1 MLQQQLG
8 MVAKNTNKL
17 LQGDQAIHSW
27 YRFVLSY
34 PPHLVRDYLSQFSV
48 DSSHVVLDPFCGT
61 GTTLVECKKLG
72 IRSIGIEAHPM
83 TCFASEVKT
92 DWSPEP
98 GALLAHAQKIAKT
111 ASAELERSGIENV
124 GLFQDNSVTAEV
136 SLRTL
141 PPDQAE
147 LILKNSISPLPLHK
161 VLVLLDFIEQFK
173 DASFYGHERLALAQ
187 ALVTSIGNL
196 RFGPEVGIGTIKKDT
211 GVVNEW
217 LKAVQVMTSHLQRMQ
232 GKDFAECIVYN
243 ADSRQVSN
251 IIAPN
256 SIDVVFTS
264 PPYPNEKDY
273 TRTTRLESVL
283 LGFLQSKADLRKV
296 KQSLLRSNTR
306 NVFIHDT
313 DDQWAKEFPEII
325 SLAEQ
330 IEKRRIELQKT
341 SGFEKLYS
349 RVTKLFF
356 GGMARHLSDLRP
368 LLRPGAM
375 LGYVV
380 GDQASYFQVMIR
392 TGQHLA
398 RIAESLGYEVVSID
412 PFRTRMATATQ
423 SSLSEEVV
431 VLRWPGSEVSLHYHK
446 KEVEM
451 SGNSQYDSNLF
462 GEKLAESGE
471 EYMEDVEEIEDVE
484 DVEDVSSTS
493 RKKRDTRYGQIVE
506 YIFFQHYKE
515 GDEKVDFEREEIHPA
530 ADALRVKR
538 IKNLGDLNYSFRY
551 RNVLPP
557 SVRAKAPHG
566 KAWVIR
572 STGRSQYSFVALD
585 EELVDIQP
593 KKSLTETK
601 IADATPGIVLKY
613 TKRDEQ
619 ALLAKLRYNRL
630 VDIFTGVTCYSLQN
644 HLRTTVPGIGQVET
658 DEIYIGVD
666 KKGAHYVF
674 PVQAKGGND
683 KLGIVQIEQDY
694 ALCTYRFPR
703 YVRCRPI
710 AAQFI
715 AGDLIALF
723 EFENT
728 DQGIRIANERHYRL
742 VPHHDLKPTDLE
754 IYSTRPLT
762 D

>member
-8 MVAKNTNKL
+8 IVAKNTNKL

-34 PPHLVRDYLSQFSV
+34 PPHLVRDYLSRFGV
-48 DSSHVVLDPFCGT
+48 DSSHAVLDPFCGT

-72 IRSIGIEAHPM
+72 IKSIGIEAHPM
-83 TCFASEVKT
+83 TYFAAKVKT

-98 GALLAHAQKIAKT
+98 DALLAHARKIAKAIST
-111 ASAELERSGIENV
+111 ELERSGLENH
-124 GLFQDNSVTAEV
+124 GLFQDHSAASEV
-136 SLRTL
+136 SLKTL
-141 PPDQAE
+141 PPDQAG
-147 LILKNSISPLPLHK
+147 LILKDSISPLPLHK
-161 VLVLLDFIEQFK
+161 VLILLDFIEQFR
-173 DASFYGHERLALAQ
+173 DASFYDHERLALAQ
-187 ALVTSIGNL
+187 SLVTSIGNL
-196 RFGPEVGIGTIKKDT
+196 RFGPEVGLGVIKKDAN
-211 GVVNEW
+211 VVNEW
-217 LKAVQVMTSHLQRMQ
+217 LKVVQVMTAHLQQMQ
-232 GKDFAECIVYN
+232 GKNFAESIVYN
-243 ADSRQVSN
+243 ADARQVSKLF
-251 IIAPN
+251 APN

-283 LGFLQSKADLRKV
+283 LGFLLSKADLRRV

-313 DDQWAKEFPEII
+313 DDRWAQEFPEIM

-330 IEKRRIELQKT
+330 IERRRIELQKT

-356 GGMARHLSDLRP
+356 GGMARHLSDLRS

-380 GDQASYFQVMIR
+380 GDQASYFQIMIR

-423 SSLSEEVV
+423 SVLSEEVV
-431 VLRWPGSEVSLHYHK
+431 VLRWPGSEVSLHYK
-446 KEVEM
+446 GVEM
-451 SGNSQYDSNLF
+451 SEYPQYDSNLF
-462 GEKLAESGE
+462 GEKLAGSRKK
-471 EYMEDVEEIEDVE
+471 YMEDIEEIEDTGEE
-484 DVEDVSSTS
+484 DGISSTS
-493 RKKRDTRYGQIVE
+493 RKKQDTRYGQIVE
-506 YIFFQHYKE
+506 HIFFQHYQE
-515 GDEKVDFEREEIHPA
+515 GDEKVDFGREEIHTA
-530 ADALRVKR
+530 ADALGIKR

-551 RNVLPP
+551 RNVLPL
-557 SVRAKAPHG
+557 SVRNKAPEG

-613 TKRDEQ
+613 TKRDE
-619 ALLAKLRYNRL
+619 
-630 VDIFTGVTCYSLQN
+630 
-644 HLRTTVPGIGQVET
+644 
-658 DEIYIGVD
+658 
-666 KKGAHYVF
+666 
-674 PVQAKGGND
+674 
-683 KLGIVQIEQDY
+683 
-694 ALCTYRFPR
+694 
-703 YVRCRPI
+703 
-710 AAQFI
+710 
-715 AGDLIALF
+715 
-723 EFENT
+723 
-728 DQGIRIANERHYRL
+728 
-742 VPHHDLKPTDLE
+742 
-754 IYSTRPLT
+754 
-762 D
+762 